1 MNDMTTTRLASRWS
15 LNWLPAVQRMPR
27 ALMKTSGYAACA
39 LLIAGAFTARAA
51 LAADLPVLKVGDQAL
66 QTRGILEASGQLK
79 DLPYQ
84 IEWFNFP
91 AAQPLGE
98 ALNAGAVDVGG
109 LGDAPLVFALAAGAR
124 VRAVAA
130 TRSHPVDLAI
140 VVNAHSAITDVA
152 GLKGKRIATT
162 RGSIGHFLALA
173 ALKKANVP
181 LSDVTLVFLA
191 PADAKAALA
200 SGSVDA
206 WSVWDPYTALG
217 ESRDHDRIIANGVG
231 LSEGLSYQVATDRAI
246 ADKRAQLADFL
257 RRVALGQ
264 EWALSHPAE
273 VAAMQSRV
281 TGLPPDVLT
290 TVYQRG
296 QAHPV
301 AIDDSVITAQ
311 QRTADIYTSANV
323 IPAHLDVRASFD
335 RSFPLP

>member
-1 MNDMTTTRLASRWS
+1 MTLPGS
-15 LNWLPAVQRMPR
+15 LFATFSALQR
-27 ALMKTSGYAACA
+27 ALVKALTAAVLAIPA
-39 LLIAGAFTARAA
+39 LLFASASN
-51 LAADLPVLKVGDQAL
+51 AADLPVLKVGDQSL

-79 DLPYQ
+79 DLPYK

-124 VRAVAA
+124 VRAIAA
-130 TRSHPVDLAI
+130 TRSNPLDLAI
-140 VVNAHSAITDVA
+140 VVGPQSPLTEVA
-152 GLKGKRIATT
+152 NLKGKRLATT
-162 RGSIGHFLALA
+162 RGSIGHYLALA
-173 ALKKANVP
+173 ALKKAN
-181 LSDVTLVFLA
+181 LSASDVTFVFLA

-231 LSEGLSYQVATDRAI
+231 LSEGLSYQVATETAI
-246 ADKRAQLADFL
+246 AAKRAQLADFL
-257 RRVALGQ
+257 RRVATGQ
-264 EWALSHPAE
+264 RWALTHPDE

-281 TGLPPDVLT
+281 TGLPTDVLK

-296 QAHPV
+296 QVHPV
-301 AIDDSVITAQ
+301 AIDDSVVAAQ
-311 QRTADIYTSANV
+311 QRTADTYEAASV
-323 IPAHLDVRASFD
+323 IRAHLDVRASFD

>member
-1 MNDMTTTRLASRWS
+1 MTTPRFSFAILFNSPRRWARPLAA
-15 LNWLPAVQRMPR
+15 AVLTISAMLGV
-27 ALMKTSGYAACA
+27 ASS
-39 LLIAGAFTARAA
+39 RAA
-51 LAADLPVLKVGDQAL
+51 DPPVLKVGDQSL

-79 DLPYQ
+79 DLPYR

-130 TRSHPVDLAI
+130 TRSNPLDLAI
-140 VVNAHSAITDVA
+140 VVGAHSPLTDA
-152 GLKGKRIATT
+152 ASLRGKRIATT
-162 RGSIGHFLALA
+162 RGSIGHYLALA

-181 LSDVTLVFLA
+181 ASDVTFVFLA

-217 ESRDHDRIIANGVG
+217 EARDHDRIIANGVG
-231 LSEGLSYQVATDRAI
+231 LSEGLSYQVATERAI

-257 RRVALGQ
+257 RRVAIGQ
-264 EWALSHPAE
+264 RWALAHPDE

-281 TGLPPDVLT
+281 TGLPTDVLK

-296 QAHPV
+296 QLHPV
-301 AIDDSVITAQ
+301 TIDDSVVSAQ
-311 QRTADIYTSANV
+311 QRTADTYEAANV
-323 IPAHLDVRASFD
+323 IRAHLDVRASFD

>member
-1 MNDMTTTRLASRWS
+1 MTLPGS
-15 LNWLPAVQRMPR
+15 LFATFSALQR
-27 ALMKTSGYAACA
+27 ALVKALTAAVLAIPA
-39 LLIAGAFTARAA
+39 LLFASASN
-51 LAADLPVLKVGDQAL
+51 AADLPVLKVGDQSL

-79 DLPYQ
+79 DLPYK

-130 TRSHPVDLAI
+130 TRSNPLDLAI
-140 VVNAHSAITDVA
+140 VVGPQSPLTEVA
-152 GLKGKRIATT
+152 NLKGKRLATT
-162 RGSIGHFLALA
+162 RGSIGHYLALA
-173 ALKKANVP
+173 ALKKANVSP
-181 LSDVTLVFLA
+181 SDVTFVFLA

-231 LSEGLSYQVATDRAI
+231 LSEGLSYQVATETAI
-246 ADKRAQLADFL
+246 AAKRAQLADFL
-257 RRVALGQ
+257 RRVATGQ
-264 EWALSHPAE
+264 RWALTHPDE

-281 TGLPPDVLT
+281 TGLPTDVLK

-296 QAHPV
+296 QVHPV
-301 AIDDSVITAQ
+301 AIDDSVVAAQ
-311 QRTADIYTSANV
+311 QRTADTYEAASV
-323 IPAHLDVRASFD
+323 IRAHLDVRASFD

>member
-1 MNDMTTTRLASRWS
+1 MEIQPHATYMTPFRSCCTISSVLRRTLFKPLA
-15 LNWLPAVQRMPR
+15 AA
-27 ALMKTSGYAACA
+27 ALAIPA
-39 LLIAGAFTARAA
+39 LLSSTPAH
-51 LAADLPVLKVGDQAL
+51 AADLPVLKVGDQSL

-79 DLPYQ
+79 DLPYK

-130 TRSHPVDLAI
+130 TRSNPLDLAI
-140 VVNAHSAITDVA
+140 VVGQHSPLNDVA
-152 GLKGKRIATT
+152 GLKGKRLATT
-162 RGSIGHFLALA
+162 RGSIGHYLALA
-173 ALKKANVP
+173 ALKKSSVSA
-181 LSDVTLVFLA
+181 SDVTFVFLA

-231 LSEGLSYQVATDRAI
+231 LSEGLSYQVATEAAI
-246 ADKRAQLADFL
+246 AGKRAQLADFL
-257 RRVALGQ
+257 RRVAIGQ
-264 EWALSHPAE
+264 RWALSHPDE

-281 TGLPPDVLT
+281 TGLPTDVLK

-296 QAHPV
+296 QVHPV
-301 AIDDSVITAQ
+301 AIDDSVVAAQ
-311 QRTADIYTSANV
+311 QRTADTYQAASV
-323 IPAHLDVRASFD
+323 IRTHLDVRASFD

>member
-1 MNDMTTTRLASRWS
+1 MTLPGS
-15 LNWLPAVQRMPR
+15 LFATFSALQR
-27 ALMKTSGYAACA
+27 ALVKALTAAVLAIPA
-39 LLIAGAFTARAA
+39 LLFASASN
-51 LAADLPVLKVGDQAL
+51 AADLPVLKVGDQSL

-79 DLPYQ
+79 DLPYK

-130 TRSHPVDLAI
+130 TRSNPLDLAI
-140 VVNAHSAITDVA
+140 VVGPQSPLTEVA
-152 GLKGKRIATT
+152 NLKGKRLATT
-162 RGSIGHFLALA
+162 RGSIGHYLALA
-173 ALKKANVP
+173 ALKKAN
-181 LSDVTLVFLA
+181 LSASDVTFVFLA

-231 LSEGLSYQVATDRAI
+231 LSEGLSYQVATETAI
-246 ADKRAQLADFL
+246 AAKRAQLADFL
-257 RRVALGQ
+257 RRVATGQ
-264 EWALSHPAE
+264 RWALTHPDE

-281 TGLPPDVLT
+281 TGLPTDVLK

-296 QAHPV
+296 QVHPV
-301 AIDDSVITAQ
+301 AIDDSVVAAQ
-311 QRTADIYTSANV
+311 QRTADTYEAASV
-323 IPAHLDVRASFD
+323 IRAHLDVRASFD

>member
-1 MNDMTTTRLASRWS
+1 MTLSGS
-15 LNWLPAVQRMPR
+15 LFATFSALQR
-27 ALMKTSGYAACA
+27 ALAEALAAAVLAIPA
-39 LLIAGAFTARAA
+39 LLYASASN
-51 LAADLPVLKVGDQAL
+51 AADLPVLKVGDQSL

-79 DLPYQ
+79 DLPYK

-130 TRSHPVDLAI
+130 TRSNPLDLAI
-140 VVNAHSAITDVA
+140 VVGPQSPLTEVA
-152 GLKGKRIATT
+152 NLKGKRLATT
-162 RGSIGHFLALA
+162 RGSIGHYLALA
-173 ALKKANVP
+173 ALKKAN
-181 LSDVTLVFLA
+181 LSASDVTFVFLA

-231 LSEGLSYQVATDRAI
+231 LSEGLSYQVATETAI
-246 ADKRAQLADFL
+246 AAKRTQLADFL
-257 RRVALGQ
+257 RRVATGQ
-264 EWALSHPAE
+264 RWALTHPDE

-281 TGLPPDVLT
+281 TGLPTDVLK

-296 QAHPV
+296 QVHPV
-301 AIDDSVITAQ
+301 AIDDSVVTAQ
-311 QRTADIYTSANV
+311 QRTADTYEAASV
-323 IPAHLDVRASFD
+323 IRAHLDVRASFD